1 MGGYSFTSTSYY
13 AESPSARSPVGMDG
27 MVTHGDVDALT
38 CRLATLHRHRCPC
51 GRLASLAGA
60 LPGELLSVVVSG
72 AAPSVRAATGLK
84 PEVLAGR
91 NEMCVVLVLVL
102 PPAASRVEVACGY
115 APPVDVDL
123 KAG

>member
-1 MGGYSFTSTSYY
+1 
-13 AESPSARSPVGMDG
+13 
-27 MVTHGDVDALT
+27 MVA
-38 CRLATLHRHRCPC
+38 
-51 GRLASLAGA
+51 
-60 LPGELLSVVVSG
+60 SG

-91 NEMCVVLVLVL
+91 NVMCVVLVCVL

-123 KAG
+123 KAGQATATLVELPASQGSDGIGPKQRGRAWHDPRHDP